1 MATITITLTNE
12 EKQALS
18 NYPTLMAIQ
27 YIWVG
32 ILAMRG
38 LKTPA
43 TLSELNVQYMGDDT
57 YNVVVTEY
65 DYSVNLDDDSIAD
78 NMLSGDSPINC

>member
-32 ILAMRG
+32 ILALRG
-38 LKTPA
+38 IKTPA
-43 TLSELNVQYMGDDT
+43 TLSELNVNYIGDDT
-57 YNVVVTEY
+57 YVVIEP
-65 DYSVNLDDDSIAD
+65 DYSLA
-78 NMLSGDSPINC
+78 P

>member
-1 MATITITLTNE
+1 MATISITLTSE

-32 ILAMRG
+32 ILALRG
-38 LKTPA
+38 IKTPA
-43 TLSELNVQYMGDDT
+43 TLSELNVNYIGDDT
-57 YNVVVTEY
+57 YVVIEP
-65 DYSVNLDDDSIAD
+65 DYSLA
-78 NMLSGDSPINC
+78 P